1 MILYSVDYLELID
14 GKICKSWTA
23 IDAPA
28 NATEEEIISI
38 LMVHEDN
45 VYKVLS
51 FEPWHI
57 TYK

>member
-1 MILYSVDYLELID
+1 MILYSVDYLELVN
-14 GKICKSWTA
+14 GKACKAWTA

-28 NATEEEIISI
+28 QATEEEILSI

>member
-1 MILYSVDYLELID
+1 MILYSVDYLELVN
-14 GKICKSWTA
+14 GKTCKSWTA
-23 IDAPA
+23 IVACTGA
-28 NATEEEIISI
+28 SEEEILSI
-38 LMVHEDN
+38 LMIHEDN